1 MTTLAPTHVHHHPPT
16 LTETEEALARWEDD
30 GGPLHDPAPRPEVIE
45 WMRISAE
52 LTERL
57 PELAGRED
65 ILVTCAPG
73 TLSGAPAAFFPHSAN
88 LEIDAALFAPHRPR
102 TLHPQRA
109 GDEERYPVAW
119 GALIHEAAHAA
130 HSRWLAPTVPRGT
143 AQRAAAEMLEESRA
157 EAAHLARRPDDRR
170 FLRATVH
177 TVVMAEV
184 MAQAPADRWQAAF
197 VAGLLLA
204 RRDAGILDP
213 DESEP
218 VEQAVTAILG
228 PELLAQLAAIW
239 TAAHATPDDDAEAML
254 AHGLAWCQAL
264 GQNHQDPEPLPIP
277 GSCTPL
283 GSGADGALAKAVG
296 QTVRAVRRNEHAQA
310 TARQQAHAARQE
322 RARAKAEQV
331 QQQRQAAHIAGQVF
345 TPGARPVLPGRR
357 PHPRRK
363 LRSPVTGTRTPTGPE
378 RAAAGRLARALR
390 TAAYR
395 ERTATITAS
404 AAPPGRLNMRQA
416 LARDAQQA
424 AGAVP
429 SATPWIHTQRK
440 HSPTPPLR
448 VGVAV
453 DVSGSMGSATG
464 PIASAAWIL
473 ARATALTDPDSR
485 SATVAY
491 DRVLTAITAPGHTP
505 ARVTEFGASGSGHRL
520 AEAIDAL
527 TAGLGLDHPGAGRLL
542 VIASDG
548 HYYPEEAA
556 SAATRITALR
566 AAGCAVLWLAF
577 ASGARPLDGATFLE
591 LTDPA
596 QAAAAISTAASAA
609 LAATTRT

>member
-1 MTTLAPTHVHHHPPT
+1 MTTLAPAHVHHHPPA
-16 LTETEEALARWEDD
+16 LTETQEALARWEDD
-30 GGPLHDPAPRPEVIE
+30 GGPLYDPAPRPEDAE
-45 WMRISAE
+45 WLRISAE

-73 TLSGAPAAFFPHSAN
+73 TRSGAPAAYFPATAN
-88 LEIDAALFAPHRPR
+88 LEIDAALFTPHRAC

-109 GDEERYPVAW
+109 GDEDRYPVAW
-119 GALIHEAAHAA
+119 GAMIHEAAHAA
-130 HSRWLAPTVPRGT
+130 HSRWLTPAVPQDT

-177 TVVMAEV
+177 TVVMAEL
-184 MAQAPADRWQAAF
+184 MAKAPADRWQAAF

-218 VEQAVTAILG
+218 VEKAVTAILG
-228 PELLAQLAAIW
+228 PNLLTQLATIW
-239 TAAHATPDDDAEAML
+239 TAAHATADDDTEAML
-254 AHGLAWCQAL
+254 DHGEAWCQAL
-264 GQNHQDPEPLPIP
+264 GQQPHAPEPPLIP
-277 GSCTPL
+277 SGSQA
-283 GSGADGALAKAVG
+283 GGGDGALTEAIG
-296 QTVRAVRRNEHAQA
+296 QTVRAVHSNEQAQT
-310 TARQQAHAARQE
+310 TARQHAAAARQE
-322 RARAKAEQV
+322 RAQAKAEQA
-331 QQQRQAAHIAGQVF
+331 QQQRQAAQIAGQVF
-345 TPGARPVLPGRR
+345 APGARPVLPGRR

-363 LRSPVTGTRTPTGPE
+363 LPSPVTGTRTPTGAE
-378 RAAAGRLARALR
+378 RSAAGRLARALR
-390 TAAYR
+390 AAAYR

-404 AAPPGRLNMRQA
+404 VAPPGRLNMRQA

-440 HSPTPPLR
+440 HTPTPPLR
-448 VGVAV
+448 VAIAV
-453 DVSGSMGSATG
+453 DVSGSMGSAAG

-491 DRVLTAITAPGHTP
+491 DRALTAITAPGRTP
-505 ARVTEFGASGSGHRL
+505 ARVTEFDASGGSHRL
-520 AEAIDAL
+520 AEAIVTL
-527 TAGLGLDHPGAGRLL
+527 TAGLDLAHPGAGRLL

-556 SAATRITALR
+556 CASARITALR
-566 AAGCAVLWLAF
+566 TTGCAVLWLAF
-577 ASGARPLDGATFLE
+577 APGARPLEGATFLE

-596 QAAAAISTAASAA
+596 QAAAAIATAASAA
-609 LAATTRT
+609 LTAATRT

>member
-1 MTTLAPTHVHHHPPT
+1 MTTLAPAHVHHQPPAP
-16 LTETEEALARWEDD
+16 TETQEALARWEDD
-30 GGPLHDPAPRPEVIE
+30 GGPLYDPAPRPEAAE
-45 WMRISAE
+45 WLRISAE

-57 PELAGRED
+57 PELAGRQD

-73 TLSGAPAAFFPHSAN
+73 TLSGAPAAFFPATAN
-88 LEIDAALFAPHRPR
+88 LEIDAALFTPHRPR
-102 TLHPQRA
+102 TLHPQQA

-119 GALIHEAAHAA
+119 GAMIHEAAHAA
-130 HSRWLAPTVPRGT
+130 HSRWLTPTVPSGT

-177 TVVMAEV
+177 TVVMAEM

-228 PELLAQLAAIW
+228 PDLLTQLATIW
-239 TAAHATPDDDAEAML
+239 TAAHATADDDTEAML
-254 AHGLAWCQAL
+254 GHGEAWCQAL
-264 GQNHQDPEPLPIP
+264 DQKPHAPEPPPTP
-277 GSCTPL
+277 GSCAPPHGTP
-283 GSGADGALAKAVG
+283 GALAEAVG
-296 QTVRAVRRNEHAQA
+296 QTVRAVRRNEQAQA
-310 TARQQAHAARQE
+310 QARQQADAARQE
-322 RARAKAEQV
+322 RARAKAEQA
-331 QQQRQAAHIAGQVF
+331 QQQRQAAQTASQVF

-363 LRSPVTGTRTPTGPE
+363 LRSLVTGTRTPTGPE
-378 RAAAGRLARALR
+378 KAAAGRLARALR
-390 TAAYR
+390 AAAYR

-429 SATPWIHTQRK
+429 TATPWIHTQRK
-440 HSPTPPLR
+440 HTPTPPLR
-448 VGVAV
+448 VGIAV
-453 DVSGSMGSATG
+453 DVSGSMGSAAG

-491 DRVLTAITAPGHTP
+491 DRALTAITAPGRTP
-505 ARVTEFGASGSGHRL
+505 ARVTEFDASGSGHRL

-527 TAGLGLDHPGAGRLL
+527 TAGLNLNHPGAGRLL

-556 SAATRITALR
+556 SAAARITALR
-566 AAGCAVLWLAF
+566 ATGCAVLWLAF
-577 ASGARPLDGATFLE
+577 APNARPLDGATFLE

-596 QAAAAISTAASAA
+596 QAAAAIATAASAA
-609 LAATTRT
+609 LTAATHT